1 MILWFLPTFL
11 WTGEALDESDRPFK
25 GLNKAS
31 QNMTN
36 DKLKSTLSRGL
47 LDLDDIS
54 EQHKKKYNKYWPKSK
69 STSEVKSRFVKLYN
83 KLLCPQCI
91 AMQGV
96 IQGVVVSR
104 ISNISNY

>member
-1 MILWFLPTFL
+1 MILWLLPTFL

-25 GLNKAS
+25 GLNKTS

-36 DKLKSTLSRGL
+36 YKLKSSLSRDL
-47 LDLDDIS
+47 LNLENIA
-54 EQHKKKYNKYWPKSK
+54 ENHKKKYNKYWPKSK

-91 AMQGV
+91 AMQGT
-96 IQGVVVSR
+96 IQAVVVST
-104 ISNISNY
+104 ISNIIKY

>member
-1 MILWFLPTFL
+1 MVLWLLPTFL
-11 WTGEALDESDRPFK
+11 WTGEALDESDRPFQ

-36 DKLKSTLSRGL
+36 PKHKLALSRGWL
-47 LDLDDIS
+47 NLDNIS
-54 EQHKKKYNKYWPKSK
+54 EHHQKKYNKYWPKRK

-96 IQGVVVSR
+96 IQAVVVSR
-104 ISNISNY
+104 IFIFSKL